1 MVDARGYSLMLCTT
15 GSDAQADAI
24 ARALVEE
31 RLAACVNIVG
41 SVCSVYR
48 WKGSVTRDEEKLL
61 LIKTAAD
68 RVERVRERIREL
80 HTYEVPEILALPLG
94 QSDPDYLGWLE
105 SSLREGLRE
114 GS

>member
-1 MVDARGYSLMLCTT
+1 MIDAGGFCLMLCTT

-24 ARALVEE
+24 ARTLVEE

-61 LIKTAAD
+61 VIKTAGD
-68 RVERVRERIREL
+68 RVERVRDRIREL
-80 HTYEVPEILALPLG
+80 HTYEVPEILALPIGLA
-94 QSDPDYLGWLE
+94 DADYLGWLAG
-105 SSLREGLRE
+105 SLGEAP
-114 GS
+114 